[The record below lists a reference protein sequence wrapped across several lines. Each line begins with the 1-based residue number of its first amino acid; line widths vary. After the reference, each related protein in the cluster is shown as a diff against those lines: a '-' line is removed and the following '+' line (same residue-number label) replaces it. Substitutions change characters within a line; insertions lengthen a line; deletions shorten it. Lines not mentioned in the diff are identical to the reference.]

1 MLIVAIANLA
11 AVKYYG
17 EFEFWFAFIKVTTI
31 VVMLFVGAAV
41 IIFGFGNEGV
51 PVGID
56 NLWVNGGFMPNGF
69 GGMLAAMC
77 VVAAAFQGVE
87 LVGITAGEAQEP
99 KETLRKA
106 TKSIVWRI
114 LIFYIGSIFIILC
127 IYPWNQVSFI
137 GSPFV
142 MTFGKVGITAAAG
155 LINFVVLTAALS
167 GCNSGLYSSGR
178 MLYTLAKNG
187 QAPKIFIRLSKS
199 GVPRVG
205 IGVTIGF
212 LIFGVILNYLI
223 PDSKLFL
230 YLYSA
235 SVFPGMI
242 AWFVLAYSQKRFRAY
257 WGKEVMDAHKFK
269 SPLYPYANW
278 FCIAFLVLVTIGMW
292 FNEDTRMSLISSWV
306 YMAVITVFYFICG
319 LNKNEY
325 DIHGNLQE
333 KGANNGSEG

>member
-1 MLIVAIANLA
+1 M
-11 AVKYYG
+11 
-17 EFEFWFAFIKVTTI
+17 
-31 VVMLFVGAAV
+31 
-41 IIFGFGNEGV
+41 
-51 PVGID
+51 
-56 NLWVNGGFMPNGF
+56 
-69 GGMLAAMC
+69 
-77 VVAAAFQGVE
+77 
-87 LVGITAGEAQEP
+87 
-99 KETLRKA
+99 
-106 TKSIVWRI
+106 
-114 LIFYIGSIFIILC
+114 
-127 IYPWNQVSFI
+127 
-137 GSPFV
+137 
-142 MTFGKVGITAAAG
+142 
-155 LINFVVLTAALS
+155 
-167 GCNSGLYSSGR
+167 
-178 MLYTLAKNG
+178 
-187 QAPKIFIRLSKS
+187 RLSKS

-257 WGKEVMDAHKFK
+257 WGKEAMDAHKFK

-319 LNKNEY
+319 LNKKEY

-333 KGANNGSEG
+333 KGSNNGSEG